1 MTLEALIRPVRKT
14 LNLILVHRALMKV
27 KGTEDDTAREEKGI
41 RTEGGII
48 KLLITVQFL
57 LLSTRENFRL

>member
-1 MTLEALIRPVRKT
+1 
-14 LNLILVHRALMKV
+14 MKV